1 MCKRIS
7 SSLVLLALA
16 GTLPAQWNETG
27 DAGQTLP
34 GVQIPVGFSASGLSG
49 ITGTLTAGDVD
60 MYLIDIVDP
69 AAFSASTVGGATFD
83 TQLFLFTRDGRGVTF
98 DDDTTTGVQSTLTG
112 TFVPCP
118 GTYVLAISAYDV
130 DPMASGQAIWNDSP
144 TQAERRPDGP
154 RRLEIL
160 DGWYGSP
167 VASSTYTITLTGVNL
182 YGREMVCPSDHYLT
196 ESDLQVYGAGST
208 VWWNETGGRFQVLYE
223 GSHFVAAGAS
233 GNTWIDR
240 MMFRGE
246 DGNPNLGGQQWANVV
261 VTIAN
266 TGLTP
271 AAMTN
276 NYANNLVGAAN
287 VQTATFATVT
297 VAPSV
302 GSMPNNYNI
311 QLDLLAAIGGHSFN
325 PTTENV
331 LIDITLPTAAT
342 HPVAVGAV
350 MPVQDTTGGTA
361 VVRGAGVYSLNA
373 TATTGSVTSAPPVI
387 GFKTDG
393 AGWRPVIVAR
403 NEYFGAACGGSP
415 ASFYQGFLLGQDFDL
430 TGFTMTPNTYPNPQ
444 YYTVTGT
451 APAFDA
457 TKVNAAPNSTA
468 DDGSV
473 DLPLGYTFTFP
484 GGTTATVRG
493 TTNGYAFLAAG
504 GSVDYSPTVDEF
516 LGVTSNLPRLAP
528 YWCDLHAGRNTATHP
543 NSGMHV
549 LNDTSGGAGNTV
561 SYVTWFNVG
570 AYETQSGTGVGGH
583 AVYDFQIVL
592 RQATGVIEFRYGQ
605 MPTYVESDTNDN
617 PGYAAM
623 VGFSRGTVGGI
634 GAVDPQS
641 RDLSLEVP
649 FVTRVEGAYGN
660 IGQRV
665 LATPDVDGIAYG
677 GRAHAGQ
684 TLTFDAVNVPPGTT
698 LGVQLIDMATTR
710 PGLWVP
716 GILAPG
722 CEFSVTAGA
731 LFHQVTLFPS
741 GTVVGTV
748 PVTIPAGVE
757 GAELFAQF
765 VVLDGLFG
773 GPNLITAA
781 SNAVRVRVGL
791 D

>member
-1 MCKRIS
+1 MSRRYS

-16 GTLPAQWNETG
+16 TTLPAQWTEVG
-27 DAGQTLP
+27 DAGQTPL
-34 GVQIPVGFSASGLSG
+34 GAQIPSAFSVSNLPS
-49 ITGTLTAGDVD
+49 ITGTLTAADVD

-83 TQLFLFTRDGRGVTF
+83 TQLFLFALDGRGITF
-98 DDDTTTGVQSTLTG
+98 DDDTPTGVQSTITG

-118 GTYVLAISAYDV
+118 GTYVLAISPYDV
-130 DPMASGQAIWNDSP
+130 DPVASGQAIWLDTP
-144 TQAERRPDGP
+144 TQVERRPDGQ

-160 DGWYGSP
+160 DGWYGSA
-167 VASSTYTITLTGVNL
+167 VSSSTYTITLTGVTL
-182 YGREMVCPSDHYLT
+182 YGREVVCPSDHHLT
-196 ESDLQVYGAGST
+196 ESDLQVYGSGST
-208 VWWNETGGRFQVLYE
+208 AWWNENGGRFQVLYE
-223 GSHFVAAGAS
+223 GSHFVAAGAT
-233 GNTWIDR
+233 GTTWIDR
-240 MMFRGE
+240 LMFRGE

-271 AAMTN
+271 LGMSTDFAT
-276 NYANNLVGAAN
+276 NLVGATN
-287 VQTATFATVT
+287 VQTTTFATVT
-297 VAPSV
+297 VAPSI

-311 QLDLLAAIGGHSFN
+311 QLDLLAAISGHSFN
-325 PTTENV
+325 PTTQNV

-342 HPVAVGAV
+342 HPVAIGAV
-350 MPVQDTTGGTA
+350 MPIQDTTGATA
-361 VVRGAGVYSLNA
+361 VVRGAGIYSLSA
-373 TATTGSVTSAPPVI
+373 TATTGSVAAPPVI

-393 AGWRPVIVAR
+393 GGWRPVIVAR
-403 NEYFGAACGGSP
+403 NEYFGAACGGNP
-415 ASFYQGFLLGQDFDL
+415 ASFYQGFLLGQNFDL
-430 TGFTMTPNTYPNPQ
+430 TGLTLTPNTYPNPQ
-444 YYTVTGT
+444 YYTIAGT
-451 APAFDA
+451 AAAFDA

-473 DLPLGYTFTFP
+473 DLPLGYAFAFP
-484 GGTTATVRG
+484 GGSTATVRA

-504 GSVDYSPTVDEF
+504 GSVDYSPTVNEF
-516 LGVTSNLPRLAP
+516 LGVVSNLPRLAP

-583 AVYDFQIVL
+583 AVYDFQLVL

-605 MPTYVESDTNDN
+605 MPAYVESDTSDN

-649 FVTRVEGAYGN
+649 FSTSIEGAHGN

-665 LATPDVDGIAYG
+665 LATPDVDGISYG

-698 LGVQLIDMATTR
+698 LGVQLIDMAATR

-722 CEFSVTAGA
+722 CELSVTANA
-731 LFHQVTLFPS
+731 LFLQVTLFPS

-765 VVLDGLFG
+765 IVLDGLFG

-781 SNAVRVRVGL
+781 SNTVRVRVGL